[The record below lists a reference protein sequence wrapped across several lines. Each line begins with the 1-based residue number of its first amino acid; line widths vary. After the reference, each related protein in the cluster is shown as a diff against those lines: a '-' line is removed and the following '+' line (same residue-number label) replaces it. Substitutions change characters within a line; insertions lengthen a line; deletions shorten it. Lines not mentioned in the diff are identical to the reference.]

1 MDLLELG
8 YGLFFGVLSFLDF
21 KGGGCWLRLLALLED
36 ESDEEFLRFAR
47 RFIQLEK
54 GLRRECLSRL
64 EVSIRLGGYRK
75 SALGGHTMRPLCWRY
90 LRHVVASWAVRVCSD

>member
-1 MDLLELG
+1 MPLFGIDASFLKLLELG

-21 KGGGCWLRLLALLED
+21 KGGGCWLRLLALLAD

-54 GLRRECLSRL
+54 GLRRECLSRS
-64 EVSIRLGGYRK
+64 EVSIRLVAKGGAH
-75 SALGGHTMRPLCWRY
+75 SVEIP
-90 LRHVVASWAVRVCSD
+90 